1 MSRRVLLSLLLVFF
15 SPLVALGLAIVLLL
29 SNPMPVL
36 ATPPIEGNTHDF
48 GSALGAGDVSGNVLA
63 LAAGD
68 IDDNGT
74 QDVAYADGSSLV
86 IQSNDGTPFNG
97 WSSPVTVASAGH
109 TIRDLVLADFDRDGH
124 LDLAAVT
131 GGGSGG
137 NQVTLWRNPGTSPFG
152 GAWST
157 SKTLDSGLGN
167 DLLAVAAGDLDNDGW
182 PDLVVADASGA
193 LYLWRNSLAPFTTSW
208 TGVSRSGNGNAINDV
223 ALADLDGD
231 GALDLV
237 TIRGGATDRV
247 QVWRNDGTPFTS
259 GWTPVALG
267 TGSLAGDGLS
277 LALGDW
283 DRDGDTD
290 VASGD
295 SAGNVIVWQ
304 NPGATAF
311 GGTWG
316 SGNVIGNAVGAVNAL
331 IAADLDDDGDLDL
344 VSGAGTTA
352 NSVRSWQN
360 PWQGPGSNGPF
371 SGAWSATA
379 LDSSD
384 ASVNALV
391 AADFDNDYDIDIMY
405 GQDNA
410 GGPDE
415 LQIIP
420 NTLVGRQMTPFAEN
434 GMTLGS
440 RADDVRVVLE
450 ADLDGDG
457 DLDVVA
463 AGSDNAIVVLEN
475 DGTPFQGTWQSHMV
489 TNNAGSDVFALVAG
503 DLDNDGDIDLVSGQ
517 YSSPYILAWENSGNP
532 FGGAWTSVNLT
543 PNPADSVQALALT
556 DLDNDGDLDLVSG
569 TGEYNASFK
578 EGPARQVILWENLGT
593 PFVGGGWGRHD
604 IAEVTYAV
612 LAATTA
618 DLDADGNVDIIIGL
632 DRAAA
637 AGSSDPA
644 TWPDVYQVQA
654 FHNDGTPFSGVWA
667 ATMVGRDPA
676 TASIAQGHQWWG
688 APVFSIKAGD
698 LDNDGDLDLM
708 TGDHIS
714 ADYQLKVWE
723 NDGTPFSGELW
734 QPTAIWYDRVDRP
747 WMAASAYDVD
757 LGDIN
762 QDGYLDILS
771 GSGSGEVYEVKVWEN
786 SGTPFGAYITD
797 TTWIRYDIARDGP
810 SSNDA
815 NMRSVALADL
825 DRDGDLDI
833 LGGTELYTEPNPDE
847 PARVMAWQNRG
858 GSVAEVATP
867 QAPATLADGATD
879 DFLRI
884 VASHQGRVTDHAIEL
899 AKWYLHLADGG
910 GNPLTSAQANALI
923 DNLTIYYSTDQ
934 NWQASDTLLVTV
946 SDLALTNGV
955 QTISFADGNSY
966 LALAPSQQKY
976 YFVVA
981 TLTSDASSHTPNSLQ
996 IIFDADADSVVED
1009 ATTDTSVIVQDTK
1022 QVSSGTVNNIAPVA
1036 VISGIYS
1043 EYETVPITFDGS
1055 ASWDANYDPIVYAWQ
1070 FGDGG
1075 TGSGPMPAHA
1085 YDAVGTYVVTL
1096 TVEDPS
1102 GLTGV
1107 DTTTVTIQDMIPI
1120 AEAGGPYTG
1129 QVNQTINL
1137 DGSLSS
1143 GDVMTYSWDLNN
1155 DGSFETHGVAPS
1167 TQFPSEG
1174 TFTVILKVEDDDG
1187 GMDTDQAQVIIS
1199 LSSQRVFLP
1208 LIVK

>member
-1 MSRRVLLSLLLVFF
+1 MSRRALLSLFLVFF
-15 SPLVALGLAIVLLL
+15 SPLVALGLAIALLL
-29 SNPMPVL
+29 GNPMPVL

-48 GSALGAGDVSGNVLA
+48 NPSLGAGDASGNVLA

-68 IDDNGT
+68 IDNNGT

-109 TIRDLVLADFDRDGH
+109 TIRDLVLVDFDRDGH

-131 GGGSGG
+131 GDGSSS

-152 GAWST
+152 GTWST
-157 SKTLDSGLGN
+157 SNTLDSGLG

-182 PDLVVADASGA
+182 LDLVVADASGA
-193 LYLWRNSLAPFTTSW
+193 LHLWRNPLAPFTTPW
-208 TGVSRSGNGNAINDV
+208 TELSLSGNSNVVNDV
-223 ALADLDGD
+223 ALADLNGD

-237 TIRGGATDRV
+237 TIRGGASDRV
-247 QVWRNDGTPFTS
+247 QIWRNDDTPFTGS
-259 GWTPVALG
+259 WTPVNLG
-267 TGSLAGDGLS
+267 TSPLAGDGLS

-283 DRDGDTD
+283 DCDGDTD

-295 SAGNVIVWQ
+295 STGNVILWQ

-311 GGTWG
+311 SGTWS
-316 SGNVIGNAVGAVNAL
+316 SGNDIGDAAGAVNAL

-344 VSGAGTTA
+344 VSGAETTA
-352 NSVRSWQN
+352 SSVRSWQN

-371 SGAWSATA
+371 SGAWSVTA

-384 ASVNALV
+384 ASVNALA
-391 AADFDNDYDIDIMY
+391 AADFDNDYDIDIIY
-405 GQDNA
+405 GQDYA
-410 GGPDE
+410 GSPDE

-420 NTLVGRQMTPFAEN
+420 NTLVGRQMTPFSEN

-440 RADDVRVVLE
+440 RADDVRAVLE

-463 AGSDNAIVVLEN
+463 ASRDNAIVIWEN
-475 DGTPFQGTWQSHMV
+475 DGTPFQGTWPSHMV
-489 TNNAGSDVFALVAG
+489 ANNAGSDVFALVAG

-543 PNPADSVQALALT
+543 PDPADSVQALALT

-593 PFVGGGWGRHD
+593 PFGGSGWGRHN

-637 AGSSDPA
+637 AGSPDPA

-667 ATMVGRDPA
+667 AMMVGRDPA
-676 TASIAQGHQWWG
+676 TASIAQGHEWWG
-688 APVFSIKAGD
+688 APVFSVKAGD
-698 LDNDGDLDLM
+698 LDNDGDLDLI

-734 QPTAIWYDRVDRP
+734 RPTAIWYDRPDRP
-747 WMAASAYDVD
+747 WMDASAYDVD
-757 LGDIN
+757 VGDIN
-762 QDGYLDILS
+762 QDGYLDVLS

-786 SGTPFGAYITD
+786 SGSPFGAYITD
-797 TTWIRYDIARDGP
+797 TTWIREDIARDGP

-815 NMRSVALADL
+815 NMRSVVLADL
-825 DRDGDLDI
+825 DRDSDLDI
-833 LGGTELYTEPNPDE
+833 LGGTELYAKPDPDE

-858 GSVAEVATP
+858 GSVAEVVTP
-867 QAPATLADGATD
+867 QLPAPARLDPDATGAL
-879 DFLRI
+879 LRI
-884 VASHQGRVTDHAIEL
+884 VASHRGRVTNHALEL

-910 GNPLTSAQANALI
+910 GNPLTSAQANARIESLA
-923 DNLTIYYSTDQ
+923 IYYSTDG
-934 NWQASDTLLVTV
+934 NWSGSDTLLVTIP
-946 SDLALTNGV
+946 DLALTNGV
-955 QTISFADGNSY
+955 QTISFADGDSY
-966 LALAPSQQKY
+966 LELAPSQQKN
-976 YFVVA
+976 YFVVV
-981 TLTSDASSHTPNSLQ
+981 TLTSGTPNSFQ
-996 IIFDADADSVVED
+996 IIFDADADSAVED
-1009 ATTDTSVIVQDTK
+1009 KTTDTSVIVQDTGP
-1022 QVSSGTVNNIAPVA
+1022 VSSGVVNNIPPEA
-1036 VISGIYS
+1036 VISGTYTVS
-1043 EYETVPITFDGS
+1043 ETVPITFDGS
-1055 ASWDANYDPIVYAWQ
+1055 ASSDANNDPLIYSWQ

-1075 TGSGPMPAHA
+1075 TGSGPKPAHA
-1085 YDAVGTYVVTL
+1085 YAAVGTYGVTL
-1096 TVEDPS
+1096 TVEDTS
-1102 GLTGV
+1102 SLTDV
-1107 DTTTVTIQDMIPI
+1107 ATTTVTVQDMIPV
-1120 AEAGGPYTG
+1120 AEAGGPYAG
-1129 QVNQTINL
+1129 LVNQTITLN
-1137 DGSLSS
+1137 GSQSQ
-1143 GDVMTYSWDLNN
+1143 GDVKIYRWDLNN
-1155 DGSFETHGVAPS
+1155 DGSFEKQGVAPT
-1167 TQFPSEG
+1167 TQFTAEG
-1174 TFTVILKVEDDDG
+1174 TFTVTLKVEDDDG
-1187 GMDTDQAQVIIS
+1187 GSSTDKAQVIITS
-1199 LSSQRVFLP
+1199 NTQWIFLP